1 MIEKDEIQN
10 LRDYI
15 EKIKK
20 EDDKILII
28 RLNSC
33 LGIK

>member
-1 MIEKDEIQN
+1 MIEKNEIQN

-28 RLNSC
+28 RLNSF
-33 LGIK
+33 

>member
-1 MIEKDEIQN
+1 MAMIEKNEIQN

-28 RLNSC
+28 RLNSF
-33 LGIK
+33 